1 VVDASGGGIYWL
13 GSRAAPAAAN
23 VPRIRMQDAGRRLA
37 GSDWLALRRNNA
49 YVVRSLRN
57 VPLISGLMA
66 VLALLTLI
74 GAAWYREGR

>member
-1 VVDASGGGIYWL
+1 
-13 GSRAAPAAAN
+13 
-23 VPRIRMQDAGRRLA
+23 MQDAGRRLA

-49 YVVRSLRN
+49 YIVRSLRN

-66 VLALLTLI
+66 LLVLLTLI